1 MATIPFIYSGFHD
14 RPLAFV
20 LWYGGAQYLFW
31 REFDDELDDYPRSY
45 DVYRLPEMPDDALRA
60 SWTSLPEQAISKI
73 GSVPL
78 KAIVFDPTNRLWI
91 DSSIFE
97 ELPLTTNDT
106 GGPHLAV

>member
-20 LWYGGAQYLFW
+20 LWHGGAQYLFW

-45 DVYRLPEMPDDALRA
+45 DVYQLPELPDDALKA
-60 SWTSLPEQAISKI
+60 TWTSLPEQTICKF
-73 GSVPL
+73 GSVAL
-78 KAIVFDPTNRLWI
+78 KAIVFDPTNRRCI

-97 ELPLTTNDT
+97 ELQLTTDNV
-106 GGPHLAV
+106 GGS